1 MKYDHVLIIDYNTS
15 RIKELEAMMRST
27 KYHVDTYLSI
37 DQMYVAL
44 EQSEPSALFLA
55 SNMPD
60 GDTLTVCK
68 MMKKSKKWAS
78 IPVIILGDAPDDR
91 VMKKAFEEG
100 ADDFVYPPFH
110 GSELIARL
118 HAHVKLHYSR
128 EELEATKARV
138 RELEQHMILKDKEL
152 KDAKNKANGAMIFDP
167 LTSLYNRSYM
177 LERLED
183 ESIRYNR
190 YGSHFTILLID
201 IDDFARVNERYGD
214 ESGDMVLRQLAES
227 IASCGRQQ
235 DILSRW
241 GGKQFL
247 ALLPETGVEGAHVL
261 AERIRRVVREHHYGT
276 GDQKMRLTVTIGIAM
291 HSTSLRI
298 LELVQQAVDAMED
311 GKRSGKDQT
320 VVWDA

>member
-1 MKYDHVLIIDYNTS
+1 MKHDHVLIIDYNTS
-15 RIKELEAMMRST
+15 RVKELEAMLRST
-27 KYHVDTYLSI
+27 NYHVDTYLSI

-55 SNMPD
+55 SDMPD
-60 GDTLTVCK
+60 GDTLAVCK

-78 IPVIILGDAPDDR
+78 IPIIILGDTPDDR
-91 VMKKAFEEG
+91 LMKKAFEEG
-100 ADDFVYPPFH
+100 ADDFVYQPFH

-118 HAHVKLHYSR
+118 NAHVKLHYSR
-128 EELEATKARV
+128 EELDTTRKRV
-138 RELEQHMILKDKEL
+138 QELEQHMILKDQEL
-152 KDAKNKANGAMIFDP
+152 KAAKDIAQGAMILDP

-177 LERLED
+177 RERLED

-201 IDDFARVNERYGD
+201 VDDFTRVNERYGD
-214 ESGDMVLRQLAES
+214 KSGDMVLRQLAES
-227 IASCGRQQ
+227 IVSCGRQQ
-235 DILSRW
+235 DIIARW
-241 GGKQFL
+241 GGEQFM
-247 ALLPETGVEGAHVL
+247 ALLPETGVEGAQVL
-261 AERIRRVVREHHYGT
+261 AERIRRVIREHHYGT
-276 GDQKMRLTVTIGIAM
+276 GDQKMRMTVTIGIAM

-298 LELVQQAVDAMED
+298 TELIQQAVDAMED